1 MSKQAASRLR
11 EHFAQFLDAPTRQ
24 RQETLVRAA
33 EEYREHWIESQAA
46 GKATPE
52 EAADAGEPAT
62 RYRRIHSVL
71 GHQPDG
77 TEITLA
83 LQSRSSVHE
92 GKTWN
97 VISWRTR
104 LGPGGHNRRF
114 YVTKDDAWTIDV
126 RTALDMYSKL
136 ESLGGLGE
144 EYRDERSPGFKVTVS
159 DDLTTQDRAAML
171 REITL
176 ADEDWGEDPFFAVLN
191 DPNDQ
196 WRKILIVS
204 RTGKATFRSTTTNE
218 AYMPRKTMRPHSR
231 WFLDNSMQDVNVQQA
246 RAMHA
251 ALRRIA
257 PTCAR
262 PRSPLSPR

>member
-1 MSKQAASRLR
+1 MSKQAANRLR
-11 EHFAQFLDAPTRQ
+11 EHLAQFLEAPTRQ
-24 RQETLVRAA
+24 RQATLIAA
-33 EEYREHWIESQAA
+33 ADEYREHWIEAQAA
-46 GKATPE
+46 GNSKAD
-52 EAADAGEPAT
+52 DAESTDQPAT

-77 TEITLA
+77 TEVTLA
-83 LQSRSSVHE
+83 LQSRTSVHE

-97 VISWRTR
+97 VVSWRTR

-114 YVTKDDAWTIDV
+114 YVTKDDAWTIDA

-136 ESLGGLGE
+136 EALGGLGE

-159 DDLTTQDRAAML
+159 DDLTTHDRDAML

-176 ADEDWGEDPFFAVLN
+176 TDEDWGDATFFAVLN

-196 WRKILIVS
+196 WRKVLIVN
-204 RTGKATFRSTTTNE
+204 RLTGNATFRSTTTNE
-218 AYMPRKTMRPHSR
+218 SYMPRKTMRPGSR

-246 RAMHA
+246 RAM
-251 ALRRIA
+251 LTELQRIVSELG
-257 PTCAR
+257 
-262 PRSPLSPR
+262 PRKSRS

>member
-1 MSKQAASRLR
+1 MSKHAANRLR
-11 EHFAQFLDAPTRQ
+11 EHLAQFLEAPTQQ
-24 RQETLVRAA
+24 RQSTLMAA
-33 EEYREHWIESQAA
+33 ASEYREHWIEAQAA
-46 GKATPE
+46 GNTKP
-52 EAADAGEPAT
+52 DGDGPGHEPAT

-83 LQSRSSVHE
+83 LQSRTSVHE

-97 VISWRTR
+97 VVSWRTR

-114 YVTKDDAWTIDV
+114 YVTKDDVWTIDV

-136 ESLGGLGE
+136 EALGGLGE

-159 DDLTTQDRAAML
+159 DDLTTHDRAAML

-176 ADEDWGEDPFFAVLN
+176 SDEDWGDDPYFAVLN

-218 AYMPRKTMRPHSR
+218 AYMPRKTMRPDSR

-246 RAMHA
+246 RAMLA
-251 ALRRIA
+251 ELRRVRQQLA
-257 PTCAR
+257 
-262 PRSPLSPR
+262 